1 MVYGCNI
8 EPIGVSTKWFC
19 YETTWSMEDREM
31 KLEDK
36 AVLPRWVA
44 FLFAVAGGLA
54 VANVY
59 YAQPLLDAMA
69 TEFGIDPATIGLVVT
84 FTQVGLGLGLL
95 LLVPL
100 GDLLNRRRLIV
111 GQMLG
116 SVLALAVVGTSGS
129 GPMLLAGMV
138 AIGLLAGV
146 VQVLVAF
153 AADLAAPTQRGQ
165 VVGTVTSGVVLGILM
180 ARTVAGTL
188 ADPGGWRSAYLVS
201 AGAMLLMAATMF
213 LVLKGRDEGPRA
225 RMSYPQ
231 LLRSTVM
238 LFVEEPVLRARA
250 GIALLM
256 FAAFSVLWT
265 AMVLPLSAPPLSLSH
280 SQIGLF
286 GLAGVAG
293 ALAASRAG
301 HLADRGLGQWTSGVA
316 LVLLLASWL
325 PIAFTRQ
332 ALWALVIGAVALDF
346 AIQALHVTNQS
357 MIYAV
362 RPEARSRLVA
372 GYMVFYSIGSAL
384 GSIASTLVYAW
395 AGWGG
400 VCGLGAGFSAAAL
413 LFWAATRGAPVPVE
427 RPA

>member
-19 YETTWSMEDREM
+19 YETTWSMEDRGME
-31 KLEDK
+31 LEDK
-36 AVLPRWVA
+36 TALPRWVA

-59 YAQPLLDAMA
+59 YAQPLLNAMA
-69 TEFGIDPATIGLVVT
+69 TEFGIDPATIGFVVT

-116 SVLALAVVGTSGS
+116 SVLALVVVGTAGS
-129 GPMLLAGMV
+129 GLVLLAGMV

-153 AADLAAPTQRGQ
+153 AADLAAPTQRGR

-188 ADPGGWRSAYLVS
+188 ADLGGWRSAYLVS
-201 AGAMLLMAATMF
+201 AGAMLLMSGTLF

-225 RMSYPQ
+225 RISYPQ

-280 SQIGLF
+280 SEIGLF

-301 HLADRGLGQWTSGVA
+301 HLADRGLGQWTSGVG